1 MVFLCFPRRLGM
13 LEFLRAAHARLSTIC
28 QQCRHWV
35 QSATQTASDSAV
47 EGEGEGGGCDGD
59 GDGVKCAGVL
69 RDLLMS
75 VQRVM
80 VRHREC
86 AANTD
91 ENKG

>member
-1 MVFLCFPRRLGM
+1 M
-13 LEFLRAAHARLSTIC
+13 LEFIPAAHARLSTIC

-47 EGEGEGGGCDGD
+47 EGEGEGGDSVGEGE
-59 GDGVKCAGVL
+59 GGSDGVKCAGVL

>member
-1 MVFLCFPRRLGM
+1 M

-35 QSATQTASDSAV
+35 QSATQTASDSA
-47 EGEGEGGGCDGD
+47 GEGEGGDGD